1 MSRRCRMG
9 RKRLSRRRF
18 WGWGTSRPATNQPS
32 CSSQNLLT
40 AGIGFFERFLDQLHF
55 QRNRSNG
62 RISHHL
68 RTFRWLPEILPRF
81 RISWPSLA
89 FPHAGDPCTSRILS
103 CGKVGSHSLDFLQY
117 CKKSNAN
124 LYSIEKT
131 KTNGLSIRR
140 WHWLSNVCELHP
152 FRHLVRTHL
161 NYFHLLMTGS
171 TILRLNSTHMALA
184 ASSYLYLMWRCCY
197 LIPRPQPHVSPHL
210 PWHVYLDVWSHPVKI
225 SPR

>member
-40 AGIGFFERFLDQLHF
+40 AGIGFFERFLNQLHF

-68 RTFRWLPEILPRF
+68 RTFRWLPENLPRF

-117 CKKSNAN
+117 CKKNPMHSFTQLKKQKQMA
-124 LYSIEKT
+124 S
-131 KTNGLSIRR
+131 LSGVDID
-140 WHWLSNVCELHP
+140 WVMFVSC
-152 FRHLVRTHL
+152 THSVTW
-161 NYFHLLMTGS
+161 FARIS
-171 TILRLNSTHMALA
+171 TIFTF
-184 ASSYLYLMWRCCY
+184 
-197 LIPRPQPHVSPHL
+197 
-210 PWHVYLDVWSHPVKI
+210 
-225 SPR
+225 